1 MNDPTRGSRAAQTA
15 SASPRPTG
23 AAAGGAAAV
32 GADVRGAAR

>member
-23 AAAGGAAAV
+23 AAAA
-32 GADVRGAAR
+32 GADGRGVAR